1 MAKQDRG
8 GMAEQV
14 AFRIPR
20 ELRDYYE
27 RKAETAGRL
36 LSAEL
41 RQALE
46 RDRQVQEVRR

>member
-14 AFRIPR
+14 AFRIPK

-27 RKAETAGRL
+27 RKADTAGKA

-46 RDRQVQEVRR
+46 RDRQQQEARR